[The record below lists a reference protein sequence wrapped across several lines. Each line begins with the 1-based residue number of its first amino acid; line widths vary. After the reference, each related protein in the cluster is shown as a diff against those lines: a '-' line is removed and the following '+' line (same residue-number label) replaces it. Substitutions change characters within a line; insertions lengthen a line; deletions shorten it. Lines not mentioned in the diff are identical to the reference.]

1 MQQLMINV
9 LLGAIAGGPLESAPV
24 IEAVRNT
31 IGDASLDRA
40 FVAEAV
46 KLPSEAYLGD
56 QMSLVDPDAIHAARD
71 ALQSEIG
78 RALETEW
85 RAIHHETA
93 RNGFSLSYD
102 ARAARR
108 LRGVALNYIVAS
120 GASDGPAVA
129 LDQFDRADNMT
140 ERQAAL
146 GILASGRGAE
156 REQALA
162 AFHDRYAGN
171 ALVIDK
177 WFTTQAIGFHPD
189 TVEIVEAL
197 SGHADF
203 TLNNPN
209 RARSLWGA
217 FAANQWAF
225 NRADGRGYKL
235 LADTII
241 ALDKINPQSAARLVP
256 PLGRWKRFDEARAG
270 QMRAALMQI
279 VATPGLSK
287 DVMEQ
292 ASKSLA

>member
-1 MQQLMINV
+1 
-9 LLGAIAGGPLESAPV
+9 
-24 IEAVRNT
+24 
-31 IGDASLDRA
+31 
-40 FVAEAV
+40 
-46 KLPSEAYLGD
+46 
-56 QMSLVDPDAIHAARD
+56 
-71 ALQSEIG
+71 
-78 RALETEW
+78 
-85 RAIHHETA
+85 
-93 RNGFSLSYD
+93 
-102 ARAARR
+102 
-108 LRGVALNYIVAS
+108 
-120 GASDGPAVA
+120 
-129 LDQFDRADNMT
+129 MT

-146 GILASGRGAE
+146 VVLANGRGAE

-162 AFHDRYAGN
+162 AFHARYAGN

-203 TLNNPN
+203 TSTIPIGH
-209 RARSLWGA
+209 ARSGA
-217 FAANQWAF
+217 RSPRSQWAF

-256 PLGRWKRFDEARAG
+256 PLGRWKRFDEGRSN
-270 QMRAALMQI
+270 QMRAALMRI